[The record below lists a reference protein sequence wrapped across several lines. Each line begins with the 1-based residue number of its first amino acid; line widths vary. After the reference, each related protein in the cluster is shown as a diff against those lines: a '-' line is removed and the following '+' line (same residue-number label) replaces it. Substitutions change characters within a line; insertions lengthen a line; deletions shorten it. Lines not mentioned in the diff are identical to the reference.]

1 MKILS
6 VIPFR
11 DNHLAALKSAQQLQ
25 KAGFSKNNICLIDD
39 CSRLQCQKIEK
50 LSVTFKNQRNKGWVH
65 STNNAIAKLKPS
77 YFIPLG
83 AGDSLLPGSFHK
95 LKQAIKKHPECCLFF
110 WPIEEI
116 AEKTKQRM
124 SLMNCLNTICKD
136 KVIYPEDSEYLLYG
150 KALIGQACFKTS
162 SWEEAGRFRPSLKW
176 HADHFVFHFLAS
188 RDPIYYFAKPMGTF
202 LRSKTSLGTRS
213 EGHEQNELCIRTLT
227 WLQKPA
233 NYVKKDAVVK
243 SGAFCVFEHVLGNV
257 LMQYPSLRLLL
268 DPKFKRWLLWKKARR
283 VLRHPIPKCLKEKIR
298 KSFRALSTNKLHSPL
313 NGN

>member
-11 DNHLAALKSAQQLQ
+11 NNHQAASESAQQLQ
-25 KAGFSKNNICLIDD
+25 KAGFKKNNICLIDD
-39 CSRLQCQKIEK
+39 CSQLQCQKIKK
-50 LSVTFKNQRNKGWVH
+50 LSVSIKNQRNKGWAH

-95 LKQAIKKHPECCLFF
+95 LNQAIKKHPECGLFF

-136 KVIYPEDSEYLLYG
+136 KVIYAEDAEFLLYG

-162 SWEEAGRFRPSLKW
+162 SWEKAGRFRPSLKW
-176 HADHFVFHFLAS
+176 HADHFVFHMLAS
-188 RDPIYYFAKPMGTF
+188 REPIYYFAQPMGTF
-202 LRSKTSLGTRS
+202 LRSKSSLGTRS
-213 EGHEQNELCIRTLT
+213 EGYEQIDLCKSTVK
-227 WLQKPA
+227 WLERPA
-233 NYVKKDAVVK
+233 NRSKREVVIK
-243 SGAFCVFEHVLGNV
+243 SGALCVFEHVLSKV
-257 LMQYPSLRLLL
+257 MQNHHSRNMYIDS
-268 DPKFKRWLLWKKARR
+268 KMIRWLFLKKFRGL
-283 VLRHPIPKCLKEKIR
+283 VRHPIPKNVKEAFR
-298 KSFRALSTNKLHSPL
+298 KVFRTISTSKPHSPL
-313 NGN
+313 NRN